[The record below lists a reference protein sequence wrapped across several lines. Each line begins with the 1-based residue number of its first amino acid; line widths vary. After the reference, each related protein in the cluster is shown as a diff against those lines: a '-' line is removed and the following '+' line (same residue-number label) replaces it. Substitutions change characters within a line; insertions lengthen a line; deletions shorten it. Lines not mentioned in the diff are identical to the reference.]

1 MFNQI
6 RTLKINILLP
16 FIKRVIDIK
25 KKKIILY
32 VIIFFQYIKLSSL
45 KVRFLKM
52 YREFIILASV
62 IVVSLFMTVH
72 NRNKEAMQNSE
83 TRLSIQRKTQEK
95 MLIQEGN
102 LMRLNGGITFTKNAN
117 LIIIKDPY
125 STIILDK
132 NSTDEIIAFLEKE

>member
-1 MFNQI
+1 
-6 RTLKINILLP
+6 
-16 FIKRVIDIK
+16 
-25 KKKIILY
+25 
-32 VIIFFQYIKLSSL
+32 
-45 KVRFLKM
+45 M

-62 IVVSLFMTVH
+62 IVLSLFMTVH
-72 NRNKEAMQNSE
+72 NRNKEAMKNSE
-83 TRLSIQRKTQEK
+83 TRLSIQRETQEE

>member
-1 MFNQI
+1 
-6 RTLKINILLP
+6 
-16 FIKRVIDIK
+16 
-25 KKKIILY
+25 
-32 VIIFFQYIKLSSL
+32 
-45 KVRFLKM
+45 M

-72 NRNKEAMQNSE
+72 NRNKETMQNSE
-83 TRLSIQRKTQEK
+83 TRLSIQRETQEK

>member
-1 MFNQI
+1 
-6 RTLKINILLP
+6 
-16 FIKRVIDIK
+16 
-25 KKKIILY
+25 
-32 VIIFFQYIKLSSL
+32 
-45 KVRFLKM
+45 
-52 YREFIILASV
+52 
-62 IVVSLFMTVH
+62 MTIH

-83 TRLSIQRKTQEK
+83 TKLSIQRETQEE

-132 NSTDEIIAFLEKE
+132 NSTDEIIAFLEKN